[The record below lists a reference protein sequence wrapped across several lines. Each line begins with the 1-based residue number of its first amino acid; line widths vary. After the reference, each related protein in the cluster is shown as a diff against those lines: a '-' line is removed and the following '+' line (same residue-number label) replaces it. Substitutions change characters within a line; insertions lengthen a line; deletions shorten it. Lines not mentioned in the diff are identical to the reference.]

1 MRSIVERIKADAE
14 MRKERMNFE
23 IVKEEGL
30 PATMEVRPPVSMQAQ
45 GGEDGGDPYLP

>member
-30 PATMEVRPPVSMQAQ
+30 PSTMEVRPPVSMAQ
-45 GGEDGGDPYLP
+45 GEDGDPYLP